1 MYLQPL
7 SDRFYRK
14 YYGIMPTDHLQT
26 ATNAIRQLLVE
37 TKKSES
43 LGCDQMKVAF
53 LGGMREGQSW
63 GLRNWLSKYG
73 SALQVCN
80 ELEMI
85 LIAMQKLDP
94 SSTFTID
101 LASQTRKE
109 ASYARNRLLQEVPK
123 AYQQFSS
130 AHPFLPFFHRL
141 DAALKGLAEF
151 DPEDDDV
158 VILDDAEQ
166 EILKAAAVAKATAT
180 ANDNRTNKDR
190 SQSNKRAVVEILDD
204 SHTATTNST
213 ATSKRTHISSEGES
227 SNDYRVAVSTE
238 TNNNSYATECMQP
251 LDPSDFHRLAN
262 TNANELYNYN
272 QTYPSLNINKY
283 DTKAISLSPT
293 PFITPA
299 GANLHRYSGGGDVG
313 DELAY
318 EELGRLL
325 ENENNNHNRIF
336 DSADTITRDVCSPSQ
351 EDWRCLECAY
361 INASCVDYCL
371 MCERSRNPST
381 TLFVNNNTEN
391 NNTNADNTL
400 ILF

>member
-1 MYLQPL
+1 
-7 SDRFYRK
+7 
-14 YYGIMPTDHLQT
+14 MPTDHLQT
-26 ATNAIRQLLVE
+26 ATKALHQLLVE

-43 LGCDQMKVAF
+43 LGCDQMKVTF

-85 LIAMQKLDP
+85 LLAMQKLDP
-94 SSTFTID
+94 SSTFTIN
-101 LASQTRKE
+101 LASQIRKE
-109 ASYARNRLLQEVPK
+109 ASYARKRLLHEVPK

-141 DAALKGLAEF
+141 DSALKGLAEF

-166 EILKAAAVAKATAT
+166 ENLKAAAAAAKAAAT
-180 ANDNRTNKDR
+180 AKENR
-190 SQSNKRAVVEILDD
+190 SNKRNVVEILDD

-213 ATSKRTHISSEGES
+213 AASKRANISSEGES
-227 SNDYRVAVSTE
+227 SNNYHVAVSTE
-238 TNNNSYATECMQP
+238 ANNNSYATECIQP
-251 LDPSDFHRLAN
+251 LNPSDFHHLAN
-262 TNANELYNYN
+262 TNANEIYNYN
-272 QTYPSLNINKY
+272 QMYPSLNSNKY
-283 DTKAISLSPT
+283 DTKGISLSPT
-293 PFITPA
+293 PFITAA
-299 GANLHRYSGGGDVG
+299 GANLRRYSGGGDVG

-325 ENENNNHNRIF
+325 ESENNNHNRIF
-336 DSADTITRDVCSPSQ
+336 DCADTISRDVYSPSQ
-351 EDWRCLECAY
+351 GDWRCLECAY
-361 INASCVDYCL
+361 INTSCVDYCL
-371 MCERSRNPST
+371 MCERNRNPST